1 MDSFHVVAL
10 AAGRLDEC
18 RRRVQQETT
27 GHRGRKDDPL
37 YKARRTLR
45 TGANP
50 LADAQAAPAQ
60 AARLEDLFAHD
71 HHAPL
76 KATWCIYQRLI
87 QAYRAADRGLGRSL
101 MDQAITSLTQPVPAG
116 LEEVAV
122 PN

>member
-45 TGANP
+45 TGAN
-50 LADAQAAPAQ
+50 LLTDTQATRLQALYAQEANLPV
-60 AARLEDLFAHD
+60 
-71 HHAPL
+71 
-76 KATWCIYQRLI
+76 KATWSIYQRLI
-87 QAYRAADRGLGRSL
+87 QAHRADDPALGFRNLTHYTIRSF
-101 MDQAITSLTQPVPAG
+101 G
-116 LEEVAV
+116 
-122 PN
+122 